1 MTGNREVIT
10 GNDFKRMIAGA
21 YSAFLLEYENINAL
35 NADSLMDEKAGTH
48 IYVQLVQL
56 QCLFVIYRQIALV
69 EYLNV

>member
-35 NADSLMDEKAGTH
+35 NADP
-48 IYVQLVQL
+48 
-56 QCLFVIYRQIALV
+56 
-69 EYLNV
+69 

>member
-48 IYVQLVQL
+48 IL
-56 QCLFVIYRQIALV
+56 RTIATARSKPSKQP
-69 EYLNV
+69 

>member
-35 NADSLMDEKAGTH
+35 NADSLMDEKQVH
-48 IYVQLVQL
+48 IFYVQLVQL

-69 EYLNV
+69 EYLNA

>member
-35 NADSLMDEKAGTH
+35 NADSLMDEKCRYT
-48 IYVQLVQL
+48 YFTYNWCSCDVSS
-56 QCLFVIYRQIALV
+56 
-69 EYLNV
+69 

>member
-48 IYVQLVQL
+48 ILP
-56 QCLFVIYRQIALV
+56 
-69 EYLNV
+69 E